1 MNKILVIEDDF
12 DIQELI
18 KEFLNA
24 QNYIVDVADDGLD
37 GIRIFQDHEYDLI
50 LLDVMLPKMDGYQ
63 VCKMIRNESPSVPII
78 MLTALADEYDEIKGF
93 DLGIDD
99 YITKP
104 FSFNILIKRV
114 EAALRRA
121 NVNESDVIRFK
132 EVALDRNGYTVLVG
146 SEKIELTTKEFE
158 ILRSLLDNNGRVVTR
173 EALLDQAWGLEYLG
187 DDRIVDTHIKNLRK
201 KIGVPYIKTVK
212 GIGYKF
218 DE

>member
-18 KEFLNA
+18 KEFLSA
-24 QNYIVDVADDGLD
+24 QNYNVDVADDGLN
-37 GIRIFQDHEYDLI
+37 GIRQFQDHEYDLI

-132 EVALDRNGYTVLVG
+132 EVALDRNGYTVVVG

>member
-24 QNYIVDVADDGLD
+24 QNYNVDVADDGLS
-37 GIRIFQDHEYDLI
+37 GIRQFQDHEYDLI

-63 VCKMIRNESPSVPII
+63 VCKMIRNESSSVPII

-132 EVALDRNGYTVLVG
+132 EVALDRNGYTVVVG

>member
-1 MNKILVIEDDF
+1 MKKILVIEDDF

-18 KEFLNA
+18 KEFLSAN
-24 QNYIVDVADDGLD
+24 NYRVDVADDGLV
-37 GIRIFQDHEYDLI
+37 GIRLFQDFEYDLVI
-50 LLDVMLPKMDGYQ
+50 LDVMLPKLNGYQ
-63 VCKMIRNESPSVPII
+63 ACKMIRNLSPSVPII
-78 MLTALADEYDEIKGF
+78 MLTALADENDEIKGF

-104 FSFNILIKRV
+104 FSYNILIKRV
-114 EAALRRA
+114 EASLRRV
-121 NVNESDVIRFK
+121 NVNKSDVLRFK
-132 EVALDRNGYTVLVG
+132 EIALDKNGYTVLVCN
-146 SEKIELTTKEFE
+146 EKIDLTTKEFE
-158 ILRSLLDNNGRVVTR
+158 ILRFLLENNGRVVTR

>member
-1 MNKILVIEDDF
+1 MSKILVIEDDF

-18 KEFLNA
+18 QEFLSA
-24 QNYIVDVADDGLD
+24 QNYSVDVADDGLD
-37 GIRIFQDHEYDLI
+37 GFRIFQDHEYGLV

-63 VCKMIRNESPSVPII
+63 VCKMIRNASPSVPII

-99 YITKP
+99 YITKT

-132 EVALDRNGYTVLVG
+132 EVALDRNGYTVVVG